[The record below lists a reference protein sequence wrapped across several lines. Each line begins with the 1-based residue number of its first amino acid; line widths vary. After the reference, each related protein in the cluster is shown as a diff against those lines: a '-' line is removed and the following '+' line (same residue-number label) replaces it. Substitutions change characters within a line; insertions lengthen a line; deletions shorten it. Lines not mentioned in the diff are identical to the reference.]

1 VQRAELDALYE
12 VIADLESRITVLKE
26 MMQLV
31 VSEVTPRDATLFDK
45 PYREDNLRRRRS
57 NCTVCGSPCDA
68 HALERALVDWHAGSA
83 RRVVASQKNEQGD
96 GSQEH
101 SG

>member
-1 VQRAELDALYE
+1 MEAFNSQQGPIIDDFPIEPARTRPERPIDAVYPWEQTKLVQRAELDALYE

-45 PYREDNLRRRRS
+45 PYREDNLRRR
-57 NCTVCGSPCDA
+57 
-68 HALERALVDWHAGSA
+68 
-83 RRVVASQKNEQGD
+83 
-96 GSQEH
+96 
-101 SG
+101 